1 MSVRTDETG
10 EWKPIYRRALPVLL
24 DRLQEEL
31 GAAGEGLGQ
40 PGRWPTQVA
49 PWAEGL
55 GIHALDLERAWVAT
69 CADLLGLGYVDFG
82 LDPRDPD
89 LPPDRF
95 TYLRVLADVLEDLEK
110 SLGVTETEAAKRAEL
125 PVQEWRADVRGDVAP
140 EESLPRVARGL
151 GLDVGEL
158 ERRIVARCLQ
168 EVGLSSTIRLLK
180 PGPSFVVGGSLLDD
194 GRLLTVDVFRRELW
208 VYDVSGEGRKVES
221 VQQAMHGPTRVERSP
236 GGDLWIF
243 GDGKFLEVTRD
254 LDPRRSYAV
263 WGRRDPAGRLLQEV
277 RQWTLLDDL
286 HAGTVSFEDGE
297 VWVTRVPLSSGGAG
311 RFEIVES
318 LSPLDPLEKRFFVDE
333 SPKLAAAGGEMYL
346 LRVRRN
352 QTVVYAVDGGGVV
365 ASYPGGTETMEQ
377 TARMVGDAFAGLTAL
392 GLGSLDDEIL
402 VWRRQDHRYWLED
415 LDGRPRTRPRKS
427 RSGKWAPVVGS
438 RHLGLMEMAGEGLP
452 GRQAAGLLWLD
463 PTSRLASESSDFE
476 AHGVDFP
483 RAADRFPP
491 PASLPSPDLRE
502 GEEGE

>member
-1 MSVRTDETG
+1 MSVRTEG
-10 EWKPIYRRALPVLL
+10 SEEWEPIYRTAWPVLRDGLRDELGLPVEDAAPGEDLAS
-24 DRLQEEL
+24 RLAPLAEHL
-31 GAAGEGLGQ
+31 GVD
-40 PGRWPTQVA
+40 PR
-49 PWAEGL
+49 
-55 GIHALDLERAWVAT
+55 DLERAWVVT
-69 CADLLGLGYVDFG
+69 CAELLGLGFVDFG
-82 LDPRDPD
+82 LDPRDVEGTD
-89 LPPDRF
+89 GRLA
-95 TYLRVLADVLEDLEK
+95 YLRVFADVLK
-110 SLGVTETEAAKRAEL
+110 SLEDTLEVTEIEAARRAEVS
-125 PVQEWRADVRGDVAP
+125 PETWRAHLQGEVAP
-140 EESLPRVARGL
+140 EESVPLVARGL

-158 ERRIVARCLQ
+158 ERRIVVRCL
-168 EVGLSSTIRLLK
+168 EAVGLSSSIRLLK
-180 PGPSFVVGGSLLDD
+180 PGPSFVLGGVLLED

-208 VYDVSGEGRKVES
+208 AYDVSGEGRKVES
-221 VQQAMHGPTRVERSP
+221 VQEAMHGPTRVECSP

-243 GDGKFLEVTRD
+243 GDDKFLEVTPD
-254 LDPRRSYAV
+254 LESRRSYGV
-263 WGRRDPAGRLLQEV
+263 WGRRDPAGRLLQDV

-427 RSGKWAPVVGS
+427 RSGTWAPVVGS

-463 PTSRLASESSDFE
+463 PEPTLASASPAFE
-476 AHGVDFP
+476 AHGPSFL
-483 RAADRFPP
+483 RAADRFPAP
-491 PASLPSPDLRE
+491 PFLPSPADS
-502 GEEGE
+502 